1 MRASDVNAFKGKF
14 KDAILN
20 WVGSLVDQMLPNK
33 VATRTLFKNAIGNVL
48 ARLDGKIN
56 QMVDTAFVMFGD
68 AEGVIDTDSTIDL
81 LCDMLKEMPQKDYPL
96 GIASL
101 KVGRGEVLI
110 QFPHNIFSDLLIGD
124 VGGVKFTTED
134 IKQLKNY
141 LN

>member
-1 MRASDVNAFKGKF
+1 MRASDVNAFKGQF

-33 VATRTLFKNAIGNVL
+33 VAARTLFKNAIGNVL
-48 ARLDGKIN
+48 ARVDGKIN

-68 AEGVIDTDSTIDL
+68 AEGVIDTDTTIDL

-96 GIASL
+96 GIAGL
-101 KVGRGEVLI
+101 KVGRGEI
-110 QFPHNIFSDLLIGD
+110 FIEFPHNIFSDLLIGD

-134 IKQLKNY
+134 IKQLKKY